1 MSKPTHF
8 SASKGGPLMLA
19 LLSASIAGALVLPGN
34 ADASAFQLKESS
46 ALSMGRAYAGSTA
59 AGGDASVV
67 ATNPAAMSQLDG
79 TYLQGDITAINF
91 SAKFNGGAYDALGR
105 PISGGNGGDAGTTLP
120 IPALF
125 FATKVSD
132 RVNVGLGLNVPFGF
146 QTEYDHDWVGRYSAL
161 KSRFQSMDA
170 TLSASF
176 KVNDNFSIGG
186 SVIAEKTI
194 AELTN
199 AVNFNGVGL
208 GLVQQGVAAGAI
220 PPAQAPALAGAVNTL
235 LPPGS
240 DGHARIYGD
249 NTAWGWQAGALWKFS
264 ASDTLA
270 LDYRSR
276 ITHGLKGTANFT
288 DIPPAVGLLLS
299 NPAVAPLL
307 AGGTPFQHTTAAAN
321 FTSPATAGLSYW
333 HQDQAFGL
341 GVDLGWTQWEVMK
354 QLTVNYANPAQPP
367 SSLDFNWHNSWYA
380 SVGADWYL
388 TDKLTLRGGLG
399 VDTTPTRTATRDP
412 RVPDSTR
419 QLASIGIGYKASE
432 HFAINASFMHVFV
445 NAADVKASPSAT
457 GDLLSGEFD
466 DYGNILSL
474 SAQYKF

>member
-1 MSKPTHF
+1 MFKPF
-8 SASKGGPLMLA
+8 RSSASTAGPLMLA
-19 LLSASIAGALVLPGN
+19 LLSASIAGALALPSAAN
-34 ADASAFQLKESS
+34 ASAFQLKEGS
-46 ALSMGRAYAGSTA
+46 AKSMGRAYAGSNA

-67 ATNPAAMSQLDG
+67 ATNPAALSELDG
-79 TYLQGDITAINF
+79 TYLQADITAINF
-91 SAKFNGGAYDALGR
+91 SAKFNGSAYDALGR
-105 PISGGNGGDAGTTLP
+105 PISGGNGGDGGTTLP
-120 IPALF
+120 VPSLF

-146 QTEYDHDWVGRYSAL
+146 QTEYDHDWIGRYNGL

-176 KVNDNFSIGG
+176 KVNDSFSIGG

-220 PPAQAPALAGAVNTL
+220 PPAQAPALIGAVNTL

-249 NTAWGWQAGALWKFS
+249 NTAWGWQAGALWKLS
-264 ASDTLA
+264 ANDTLA

-288 DIPPAVGLLLS
+288 DIPPAVGMLLS
-299 NPAVAPLL
+299 NPAVAALL

-321 FTSPATAGLSYW
+321 FTTPATAGLSYW

-341 GVDLGWTQWEVMK
+341 GVDLGWTQWDVMK

-367 SSLDFNWHNSWYA
+367 SSLDFNWHDSWFA
-380 SVGADWYL
+380 SVGADWYV
-388 TDKLTLRGGLG
+388 TDKLTLRGGVGL
-399 VDTTPTRTATRDP
+399 DTTPTRATTREP

-432 HFAINASFMHVFV
+432 HFELNASFMHVFV
-445 NAADVKASPSAT
+445 NAAHLDRAASAT
-457 GDLLSGEFD
+457 GDVLTGAFD
-466 DYGNILSL
+466 DYGNVLSL
-474 SAQYKF
+474 AAQYKF